1 MNSSLKL
8 KPQSSDQSATGV
20 SIYIRNYR
28 KQAGMITVQTPIKTN
43 EFASIVAKKYHT
55 AVDRI
60 ALFLNGER
68 LDQLEGTVDLKE
80 KAIVHIV
87 YLDRTALKELN
98 VFFKFSGQ

>member
-8 KPQSSDQSATGV
+8 KPLSSDQSATGV
-20 SIYIRNYR
+20 GIYIRNYR
-28 KQAGMITVQTPIKTN
+28 KQASMINLQTPIKAS
-43 EFASIVAKKYHT
+43 ELVSIVAKKYHT
-55 AVDRI
+55 AADRI

-68 LDQLEGTVDLKE
+68 LDQLEGAVDLKE

-87 YLDRTALKELN
+87 NLDRTAIKDLT